1 MTNASPPHN
10 RLFLLYCSSAL
21 RRPQFWRPNPC
32 SQLRRSISQSHGQDL
47 GHYAGYLYRPS
58 AGPSA
63 GSRRYARRLWSD
75 PRGMPPQYSLNGS
88 GADHR
93 RRRSQRFE
101 KGSIETRILCRS
113 RSFTPVRRNELYSV
127 TIPGR
132 TLYCVMKRN
141 RCAIWELSHAW
152 G

>member
-63 GSRRYARRLWSD
+63 ESIIRALHQAAVARPTWNSSAVQPERLGRGSPTTTITAVRK
-75 PRGMPPQYSLNGS
+75 GV
-88 GADHR
+88 HR
-93 RRRSQRFE
+93 DRPES
-101 KGSIETRILCRS
+101 CRS
-113 RSFTPVRRNELYSV
+113 RSFTLVRRNELYSV
-127 TIPGR
+127 AIPGR

-141 RCAIWELSHAW
+141 RCA
-152 G
+152 